1 MKPSFMFM
9 LIVFLMLACVSTA
22 NAASTY
28 DGYMQGHP
36 SSNPDYYTPNYN
48 QQYSTP
54 NYDPNYYNKTYNY
67 NNNYSDGSNNA
78 PHGNDIRDYN
88 PYYNRDGSLKR

>member
-1 MKPSFMFM
+1 MKPSIL
-9 LIVFLMLACVSTA
+9 LIVFLVFTCVPTA

-36 SSNPDYYTPNYN
+36 SSNENYYTPDYN
-48 QQYSTP
+48 RSTSTP
-54 NYDPNYYNKTYNY
+54 NYDSDYYNKTYNY
-67 NNNYSDGSNNA
+67 NNNHSNNRNDA

-88 PYYNRDGSLKR
+88 PAL